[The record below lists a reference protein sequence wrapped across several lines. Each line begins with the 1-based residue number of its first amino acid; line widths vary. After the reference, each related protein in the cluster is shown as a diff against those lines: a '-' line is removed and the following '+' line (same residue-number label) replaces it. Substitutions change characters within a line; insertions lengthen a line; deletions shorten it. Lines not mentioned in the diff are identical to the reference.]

1 MKIAIIGAGAA
12 GCFCAIELKR
22 RMPSASVDVFEAGPK
37 ALAKVAVTGG
47 GRCNLTNSFEGIS
60 SLSAA
65 YPRGEKLMK
74 RLFRSFDHNDTVR
87 WFENEGVRLV
97 LQEDHCYFPAS
108 QDAMEIVN
116 TLLTGM
122 RRAGVTLH
130 THRRVSG
137 ICPIPSGGYSLAFAS
152 AADFPRSDLAAGAS
166 TLRQAQCP
174 AGSATQACV
183 IPSAVAELCRTTN
196 SATISAV
203 SNTSVAEPV
212 EAPTPVEAPAPV
224 VQHISPTI
232 EAPTV
237 RDYAF
242 DIVVV
247 TTGGSPKL
255 SGLGMLDGLGLE
267 IVPPVPSLFTF
278 NLPGSPVRELM
289 GTVVENA
296 SASLSGTKFK
306 ASGPLLITHWGMSG
320 PAILKLSS
328 YAARYLADN
337 EYTATLSVNWF
348 GEQSEQS
355 VRETLAGMSSANKQ
369 KLIINTHPSFLPS
382 RLWTYLI
389 LKCGIREDSR
399 WAELGSKGM
408 NRLVNTL
415 INDEYQIRGKS
426 RFKEEFVTC
435 GGVALSNINPSTL
448 ECKHRPGLYFAG
460 EVLDVDAIT
469 GGFNLQAAWT
479 MAHTVATSI
488 T

>member
-1 MKIAIIGAGAA
+1 
-12 GCFCAIELKR
+12 
-22 RMPSASVDVFEAGPK
+22 MPSASVDVFEAGPK

-152 AADFPRSDLAAGAS
+152 AADFPRSDLAA
-166 TLRQAQCP
+166 
-174 AGSATQACV
+174 
-183 IPSAVAELCRTTN
+183 
-196 SATISAV
+196 
-203 SNTSVAEPV
+203 
-212 EAPTPVEAPAPV
+212 V

-237 RDYAF
+237 RDYTF

-435 GGVALSNINPSTL
+435 GGVALSNVNPSTL

-460 EVLDVDAIT
+460 EILDVDAIT

-479 MAHTVATSI
+479 MAHTVAASI

>member
-1 MKIAIIGAGAA
+1 
-12 GCFCAIELKR
+12 
-22 RMPSASVDVFEAGPK
+22 
-37 ALAKVAVTGG
+37 
-47 GRCNLTNSFEGIS
+47 
-60 SLSAA
+60 
-65 YPRGEKLMK
+65 MK

-87 WFENEGVRLV
+87 WFENEGVMLV

-122 RRAGVTLH
+122 RRAGVALH

-137 ICPIPSGGYSLAFAS
+137 IFPLPSGGYSLAFESKSEA
-152 AADFPRSDLAAGAS
+152 LAVGAS
-166 TLRQAQCP
+166 T
-174 AGSATQACV
+174 GSATQVCAT
-183 IPSAVAELCRTTN
+183 PSTVAEL
-196 SATISAV
+196 
-203 SNTSVAEPV
+203 V
-212 EAPTPVEAPAPV
+212 EATAPV
-224 VQHISPTI
+224 VRPTF
-232 EAPTV
+232 EALTM
-237 RDYAF
+237 RDDAF
-242 DIVVV
+242 DIVIV

-278 NLPGSPVRELM
+278 NLPGSPVRDLM

-296 SASLSGTKFK
+296 SASLPGTKFK

-355 VRETLAGMSSANKQ
+355 VREALARMSSANQQ
-369 KLIINTHPSFLPS
+369 KLIINTHPSELPS

-389 LKCGIREDSR
+389 LKCGIREESR

-415 INDEYQIRGKS
+415 TNDEYQIRGKS

-448 ECKHRPGLYFAG
+448 ECKHRPSLYFAG

-488 T
+488 TSTLG

>member
-12 GCFCAIELKR
+12 GCFCAVELKR
-22 RMPSASVDVFEAGPK
+22 RMPSASVEVFEAGAK
-37 ALAKVAVTGG
+37 ALAKVAITGG

-65 YPRGEKLMK
+65 YPRGDKLMK
-74 RLFRSFDHNDTVR
+74 RLFRTFDQKSAWR
-87 WFENEGVRLV
+87 WFENEGVKLV
-97 LQEDHCYFPAS
+97 LQEDHCVFPAS

-116 TLLTGM
+116 TLLARM
-122 RRAGVTLH
+122 RQAGVTLH
-130 THRRVSG
+130 TKRKVTG
-137 ICPIPSGGYSLAFAS
+137 IFPRPDGGYTLSVPELSKVQSLRHAQL
-152 AADFPRSDLAAGAS
+152 PRGSVSELVEGPMPQKYQRRDD
-166 TLRQAQCP
+166 RNFQA
-174 AGSATQACV
+174 
-183 IPSAVAELCRTTN
+183 
-196 SATISAV
+196 
-203 SNTSVAEPV
+203 
-212 EAPTPVEAPAPV
+212 
-224 VQHISPTI
+224 
-232 EAPTV
+232 
-237 RDYAF
+237 

-255 SGLGMLDGLGLE
+255 SGLGMLDGLDLE

-296 SASLSGTKFK
+296 SASLVGTKFK

-328 YAARYLADN
+328 YAARYLAEN
-337 EYTATLSVNWF
+337 EYSATLSVNWF
-348 GEQSEQS
+348 GDAGEQD
-355 VRETLAGMSSANKQ
+355 VRDRITALSKDSPQKQ
-369 KLIINTHPSFLPS
+369 ILNTHPSELPS
-382 RLWTYLI
+382 RLWAYMIT
-389 LKCGIREDSR
+389 KAGIREDTR

-435 GGVALSNINPSTL
+435 GGVALSNINLNTL
-448 ECKHRPGLYFAG
+448 ESKIHPGLYFAG

-469 GGFNLQAAWT
+469 GGFNLQAAWS
-479 MAHTVATSI
+479 MGYTVARSI
-488 T
+488 TLHQES